1 MPNFN
6 NSLVNLITI
15 SFIFFLFT
23 FLQAD
28 NNEFILPKKKIIQL
42 NSEIKEIKKE
52 YKVSERNNVLKDQN
66 IEDKNLPR
74 KKPNINQTTTINDPE
89 KKKSE
94 ISEIKKIEI
103 ISKEIN
109 DKIKPEISV
118 VQNIFLYPTKKPLTF
133 KTFDVPTIEKSEIL
147 NDKDYILAKEVFDLI
162 EKNKWNDAIILS
174 KKFDDKEV
182 INLVNWLLL
191 KEQENQATFN
201 DYYEFILKNPDYPR
215 INRLRYLAE
224 HKILLKNSS
233 PRAIINWF
241 EKELPSSGV
250 GKIKLGEAY
259 LEMGQNEL
267 AANLIKTGWIDADLS
282 PDDLKYYKNKFNNI
296 LKTEDHLKRA
306 DYLAWNDQYWD
317 LKRMLS
323 YLPQNERLLYNARFI
338 LKTNS
343 SGVDQAV
350 ADVPEQFKK
359 DLGLQFDRLK
369 WRVRRNR
376 LEGSVEILKNFHG
389 EETLKYAEKWWN
401 LRENIAR
408 DLIFEKKY
416 SEAYEVSSN
425 HHLSEGPDYA
435 DAEWISGWL
444 ALSFL
449 NETDLA
455 IKHFINFY
463 SKVGYPVSLSRGAY
477 WLGLAYEKKAD
488 QEKALNFFKEAS
500 KFSNTFYGQLSYI
513 KIKSAQPF
521 QIPTDFTVKD
531 GYENEFN
538 KNKLI
543 KHVKLLKELDKS
555 KFSKDIIKHLASLN
569 IDNGSEVLAAKLA
582 TEVGRFDYAIQVAKE
597 ASYEK
602 RFINFYNYPVIN
614 TQGEINNKKMPAP
627 ELILAIIRQESEFD
641 SRANSYVGAQGL
653 MQLMPATAKLVS
665 KNIGVTYNKDS
676 LQKDS
681 NYNVKLGTYYIN
693 SLLDDYDGV
702 YPFAIAAYNAGPN
715 RVKLWIKKYGDP
727 NRKEIS
733 FVDWIELIRF
743 EETRNYVQRV
753 IENINVYKF
762 LLNGNKQFQID
773 NYFRE

>member
-52 YKVSERNNVLKDQN
+52 YKVSERNNVLKNQN

-582 TEVGRFDYAIQVAKE
+582 TEIGRFDYAIQVAKE

-773 NYFRE
+773 NYFRD

>member
-42 NSEIKEIKKE
+42 NSEIKETKKE
-52 YKVSERNNVLKDQN
+52 YKVSERNNVLKNQN

-89 KKKSE
+89 KKRSE

-389 EETLKYAEKWWN
+389 EETLKYADKWWN

-665 KNIGVTYNKDS
+665 KDIGVTYNKDS
-676 LQKDS
+676 LQKDP

>member
-23 FLQAD
+23 FLKAD

-52 YKVSERNNVLKDQN
+52 YKVSERNNVLKNQN

-74 KKPNINQTTTINDPE
+74 KKPNNNQTTTINDPE

>member
-23 FLQAD
+23 FLKAD

-42 NSEIKEIKKE
+42 NSETKETKKE
-52 YKVSERNNVLKDQN
+52 YKVIERNNVLKNQN

-376 LEGSVEILKNFHG
+376 LEGSLEILKNFHG

-488 QEKALNFFKEAS
+488 QEKALNFFKESS

-665 KNIGVTYNKDS
+665 KDIGVTYNKDS
-676 LQKDS
+676 LQKDP

-727 NRKEIS
+727 NRKKIS

>member
-42 NSEIKEIKKE
+42 NSEIKETKKE
-52 YKVSERNNVLKDQN
+52 YKVSERNNVLKNQN

-389 EETLKYAEKWWN
+389 EETLKYADKWWN

-665 KNIGVTYNKDS
+665 KDIGVTYNKDS
-676 LQKDS
+676 LQKDP

>member
-23 FLQAD
+23 FLKAD

-42 NSEIKEIKKE
+42 NSEIKETKKE
-52 YKVSERNNVLKDQN
+52 YKVSERNNVLKNQN

-376 LEGSVEILKNFHG
+376 LEGSLEILKNFHG

-665 KNIGVTYNKDS
+665 KDIGVTYNKDS
-676 LQKDS
+676 LQKDP

-715 RVKLWIKKYGDP
+715 KIQSWIKKYGDP
-727 NRKEIS
+727 NKKEIS

-753 IENINVYKF
+753 IENINVYKYI
-762 LLNGNKQFQID
+762 LNNNKPIEIN
-773 NYFRE
+773 NYFRD

>member
-42 NSEIKEIKKE
+42 NSEIKETKKE
-52 YKVSERNNVLKDQN
+52 YKVSERNNVLKNQN

-359 DLGLQFDRLK
+359 DFGLQFDRLK

-676 LQKDS
+676 LQKDP